1 MSPGGSSEEL
11 QGEAGVVRMGRE
23 RLAPVAVVWSVAGF
37 LSVFRKINGAGRDE
51 EAGMTDMIDELT
63 HAEHASQLGLL
74 GTHLNGRGITSEL
87 IDPGPELPVTTL
99 MVGLAVDDEGR
110 ERTLAVSIMPLGDD
124 LESLQLV
131 QFYVQMPFGV
141 SGKNRAMI
149 ERATATV
156 NGAVAFGN
164 FGMHNDQLFYR
175 HVHAMPVDQ
184 VFEEDTSVE
193 LVGILAFHQ
202 EYFGD
207 YFEGLLNDDFPLSS
221 LASVLAET

>member
-1 MSPGGSSEEL
+1 
-11 QGEAGVVRMGRE
+11 
-23 RLAPVAVVWSVAGF
+23 
-37 LSVFRKINGAGRDE
+37 
-51 EAGMTDMIDELT
+51 MIDELT

-74 GTHLNGRGITSEL
+74 GAYLKASDINSEL

-99 MVGLAVDDEGR
+99 MISLAADDEGR

-131 QFYVQMPFGV
+131 QFYVQMPFV
-141 SGKNRAMI
+141 VAKDDRAMI

-156 NGAVAFGN
+156 NGALAIGN
-164 FGMHNDQLFYR
+164 FGVHSNQLFFR
-175 HVHAMPVDQ
+175 HVHAMPSDQ
-184 VFEEDTSVE
+184 TFEEASSVE

-202 EYFGD
+202 EHFGD